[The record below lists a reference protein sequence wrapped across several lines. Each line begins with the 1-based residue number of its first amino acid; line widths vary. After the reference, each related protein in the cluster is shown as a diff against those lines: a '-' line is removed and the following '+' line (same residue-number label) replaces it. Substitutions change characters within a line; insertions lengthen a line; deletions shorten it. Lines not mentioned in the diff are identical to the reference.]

1 MKKEKNNME
10 DGHLSFDPE
19 QLKNATQEGHP
30 NDEAYE
36 LLWEATCVS
45 SHVDDVDK
53 AAGST
58 SEDNVY
64 PTTAEEVDRMEELVN
79 KAAHALKEPD
89 TEFSQRVHEL
99 RDIIAWSRKRHWK
112 FNWRIIAGAILSAF
126 LLPMVLGSNPDA
138 KRVAANNVHK
148 VEQWQEVELVHFDS
162 FEELLKSD
170 IESVADNALYDTPTN
185 WYNTRLYF
193 AGWSYAEALKEIAEC
208 EQNLNDESQEWRH
221 EQIKEWKEK
230 QEDRKEEAL
239 ERFDDLKDLDYDD
252 VKEMALEEAEDRVSA
267 AKAADAFVNFIII
280 CFVMMIPLYVFA
292 TRPYGYMISRYRREA
307 KYMNKLEKFGLWLSG
322 GMLSVAASIKFVD
335 IVTKWSDGST
345 TREDDGTGP
354 ARIAIQVALFVG
366 AVLVFCCVS
375 SFLMIYATITGLY
388 RNYDWKAVKH
398 KVANLKG
405 AQ

>member
-1 MKKEKNNME
+1 M
-10 DGHLSFDPE
+10 
-19 QLKNATQEGHP
+19 
-30 NDEAYE
+30 
-36 LLWEATCVS
+36 
-45 SHVDDVDK
+45 
-53 AAGST
+53 
-58 SEDNVY
+58 
-64 PTTAEEVDRMEELVN
+64 
-79 KAAHALKEPD
+79 
-89 TEFSQRVHEL
+89 
-99 RDIIAWSRKRHWK
+99 
-112 FNWRIIAGAILSAF
+112 
-126 LLPMVLGSNPDA
+126 
-138 KRVAANNVHK
+138 
-148 VEQWQEVELVHFDS
+148 
-162 FEELLKSD
+162 
-170 IESVADNALYDTPTN
+170 
-185 WYNTRLYF
+185 
-193 AGWSYAEALKEIAEC
+193 
-208 EQNLNDESQEWRH
+208 EWRH

-239 ERFDDLKDLDYDD
+239 ERFDDLKDLDYED

-354 ARIAIQVALFVG
+354 ARIAIQVVLFVG

-405 AQ
+405 AK